1 MPAATTFSHGLRSKC
16 ADLPELLPYSCR
28 SPASIPVN
36 IINFIRIYPRLRY
49 TIKGFSTF
57 SRLLPPWFASKQ
69 NHIRLL
75 VRKRIYQLHT
85 FWLQSV
91 PCQGHDD
98 FRQPEGPVHQEKF
111 PPGFSSFAAC
121 AATSSKVH
129 FTSCLAIAF
138 GASGLVSPPSHH
150 IRRIAVTTSKK
161 QPETNPLPL

>member
-1 MPAATTFSHGLRSKC
+1 MPAATTFSHGPRSKC
-16 ADLPELLPYSCR
+16 ADLPELLPYSCH

-36 IINFIRIYPRLRY
+36 IINFIRIYPRLPVY
-49 TIKGFSTF
+49 NQ
-57 SRLLPPWFASKQ
+57 RLLHLQPASSAPVCLKQ

-98 FRQPEGPVHQEKF
+98 FRQPEGPVHQEKL

-138 GASGLVSPPSHH
+138 GASGLVSPCPPT
-150 IRRIAVTTSKK
+150 I
-161 QPETNPLPL
+161 